1 MNATIQSLRTSPD
14 TQSAQIYLNVIAYN
28 RQQILYFC
36 ALARQLSHLRETM
49 LARARV
55 HAQDIQRTLL
65 DWRIAEE
72 RARDFAPLVEE
83 EEEEERG
90 SRCGWDEELEQHL
103 AYDED
108 DRDLFPSE
116 D

>member
-14 TQSAQIYLNVIAYN
+14 TQSAQIFLNVIAYD
-28 RQQILYFC
+28 RQQILHFC

-49 LARARV
+49 LARARF
-55 HAQDIQRTLL
+55 HAQDIKSTLL
-65 DWRIAEE
+65 DWRITEE
-72 RARDFAPLVEE
+72 RARDFAPLVE

-90 SRCGWDEELEQHL
+90 SRCGWDEELEQHM